1 MQWRM
6 TVIMFIYTC
15 VLDIISG
22 MLKVIFINNNYV
34 TLHVGNRAGY
44 LSNIIQAKIVA
55 QGKWYGLLIEPHKN
69 LHCSS

>member
-1 MQWRM
+1 MEDDSYH
-6 TVIMFIYTC
+6 VHTC

-22 MLKVIFINNNYV
+22 MLKVIFINDNYV

-44 LSNIIQAKIVA
+44 LPDIIQAKIVA
-55 QGKWYGLLIEPHKN
+55 QGKRYGLIEPHKN